1 MKRLFLAVFATVAI
15 IGCSS
20 KEAKQDSNP
29 SFAPSESASSAPAA
43 DYSAPAVEETKPA
56 KKKKGYK
63 MSDYEK

>member
-20 KEAKQDSNP
+20 KEQTQEASP

-43 DYSAPAVEETKPA
+43 DYSAPAEQDTKPS

>member
-15 IGCSS
+15 VGCSS
-20 KEAKQDSNP
+20 KEQKEDANP
-29 SFAPSESASSAPAA
+29 SFAPTESASSAPAA
-43 DYSAPAVEETKPA
+43 EYSAPVEQEKPA

>member
-1 MKRLFLAVFATVAI
+1 MFATVAI

-20 KEAKQDSNP
+20 KEQKEEANP
-29 SFAPSESASSAPAA
+29 SFAPTESASSAPAA
-43 DYSAPAVEETKPA
+43 DYSAPVEEAKPS